1 MSHATK
7 LIAII
12 LCVTLWSPALEAQ
25 LFGPRS
31 IGRNVRGQGLRTA
44 LPQVES
50 TSATGSTSSSGA
62 EPRYLRS
69 QRSTRDFVGNDSQET
84 ARFVGNTTANND
96 GNAGDSVSGLRE
108 QPVVRVNRVRIRR
121 ATGSYLPRLSV
132 AFAVPGSPTIQQKA
146 TPPAQTNPT
155 VGESVRLS
163 PLAKFVQQHKLGI
176 SPDPREHAVRLTGT
190 VPTERDRRIAELLV
204 LFEPGVESVANDLTV
219 QSK

>member
-12 LCVTLWSPALEAQ
+12 LCVTLWSPVLEAQ

-31 IGRNVRGQGLRTA
+31 IGRNSRGQGLRTA

-50 TSATGSTSSSGA
+50 TSSSGT

-121 ATGSYLPRLSV
+121 ATGPYLPRLSV

-146 TPPAQTNPT
+146 TPPAQTDPT

-176 SPDPREHAVRLTGT
+176 SPAPREHAVRLTGT

-204 LFEPGVESVANDLTV
+204 LFEPGVESVANDLTI